1 MKTFRFLPILL
12 TIILSSCVR
21 EVVDDTR
28 YGQGGEGILKVALSV
43 DDELQIVQSK
53 AATMD
58 ESLVP
63 HVDSIRIDLY
73 RFGKKS
79 DKAQKETWNRFYY
92 GKYEKAK
99 ETDWRVNAGQF
110 RLLAFHGDSTA
121 CGFDKPYFLS
131 KEEFV
136 VDGGLD
142 ESGQPNVTVVETEVK
157 VSNVRISVNFDETVS
172 GSYYDYFVRFAR
184 IDTSAVA
191 GNAANKR
198 YKQILRYKKDETR
211 DAYMMPTDSL
221 QIQFMAQYEY
231 ADEDSWKFI
240 TLDTIAVKGN
250 DHLTVK
256 MKVTDPRYGKLGVT
270 IETDDNIIKEV
281 TDVEI
286 PEIWAPQ
293 DKPQI
298 VAAGFPDGKHAVVE
312 GDMTGNGA
320 TVSVVAR
327 GGMQNFFITV
337 NDSKDGYLQSA
348 GFDLPFGKEIDL
360 ADPDTDPGLLA
371 KLEAAGFR
379 WQKDKKLKGSREL
392 TYITMTNFFKTINE
406 MNPSLDVE
414 RALASFTVRV
424 VDNVNKEKTLN
435 LTASAYPI
443 TQTLSIPVGKV
454 WATRIVSPELEITK
468 GVRSLFELQIS
479 TDGVNWTEDYKTF
492 VSADNSVLD
501 FGTLDV
507 QPKTTYWFRTM
518 YNNNEKLVS
527 NVVKVTTEEILQ
539 VGNPGFE
546 EYQTTTMHVSPLG
559 WIYDYD
565 REWYLPYN
573 SGDQNPWWAVNSKK
587 TMPDG
592 HTAWTSNFCKNFP
605 CTAYS
610 TDAHSGVKSAMVY
623 TVNVGGTNTDATAV
637 GDNVPGEIWIGKAD
651 DSGNHTADGRSFA
664 SRPSSVK
671 FWYRYVPNASESFA
685 VYVVLKD
692 ASGAEIARTEKL
704 DGKAASAWTQCEM
717 PIVYSNTMAKAASIY
732 ICFKSCVSGG
742 VKTGQSMEIAG
753 KEQTV
758 HYGSTLKIDD
768 VELTY

>member
-12 TIILSSCVR
+12 TILLSSCVR
-21 EVVDDTR
+21 DVVDDTR

-53 AATMD
+53 AAAMD

-79 DKAQKETWNRFYY
+79 DKAQKETWNRLYY

-99 ETDWRVNAGQF
+99 EMDWRVNAGQF

-198 YKQILRYKKDETR
+198 FKQILRYKKDETR

-221 QIQFMAQYEY
+221 QIQFMAQHEY
-231 ADEDSWKFI
+231 ADDDSWKFI

-250 DHLTVK
+250 DHLTVNV
-256 MKVTDPRYGKLGVT
+256 KVTDPRYGKLGVT

-298 VAAGFPDGKHAVVE
+298 VAAGFPDGEHAVVE

-327 GGMQNFFITV
+327 GGMKNFFITV
-337 NDSKDGYLQSA
+337 TDSEDRYLQSA
-348 GFDLPFGKEIDL
+348 GFDLPFGQEIDL
-360 ADPDTDPGLLA
+360 VNLTDQSVISQF
-371 KLEAAGFR
+371 ESAGFS
-379 WQKDKKLKGSREL
+379 WQKDKNLKDSREL

-406 MNPSLDVE
+406 KNPSLAVK
-414 RALASFTVRV
+414 RTLASFRVRV
-424 VDNVNKEKTLN
+424 VDNVNKETTLD

-443 TQTLSIPVGKV
+443 TQTLSIPEGKV
-454 WATRIVSPELEITK
+454 WANRIVSPELEITK
-468 GVRSLFELQIS
+468 GVSSLFELQIS

-507 QPKTTYWFRTM
+507 QP
-518 YNNNEKLVS
+518 
-527 NVVKVTTEEILQ
+527 
-539 VGNPGFE
+539 
-546 EYQTTTMHVSPLG
+546 
-559 WIYDYD
+559 
-565 REWYLPYN
+565 
-573 SGDQNPWWAVNSKK
+573 
-587 TMPDG
+587 
-592 HTAWTSNFCKNFP
+592 
-605 CTAYS
+605 
-610 TDAHSGVKSAMVY
+610 
-623 TVNVGGTNTDATAV
+623 
-637 GDNVPGEIWIGKAD
+637 
-651 DSGNHTADGRSFA
+651 
-664 SRPSSVK
+664 
-671 FWYRYVPNASESFA
+671 
-685 VYVVLKD
+685 
-692 ASGAEIARTEKL
+692 
-704 DGKAASAWTQCEM
+704 
-717 PIVYSNTMAKAASIY
+717 
-732 ICFKSCVSGG
+732 
-742 VKTGQSMEIAG
+742 
-753 KEQTV
+753 
-758 HYGSTLKIDD
+758 
-768 VELTY
+768 